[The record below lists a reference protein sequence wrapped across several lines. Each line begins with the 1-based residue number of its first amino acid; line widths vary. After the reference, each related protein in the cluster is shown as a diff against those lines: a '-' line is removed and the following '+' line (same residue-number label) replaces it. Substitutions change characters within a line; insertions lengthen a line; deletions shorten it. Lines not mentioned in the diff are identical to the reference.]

1 MAPHTYHASVT
12 DAFARYHRQMLLPD
26 FGPAAQQRIAQ
37 AHIAIVGVG
46 ALGCSLAD
54 QLARAGVGT
63 ITLVDRD
70 VVELTNLQR
79 QTLFSE
85 ADARAGTPK
94 AEAAAAR
101 LMAINSA
108 IRTRAIPADL
118 TARNAN
124 DLLSLTSD
132 KPAVI
137 LDGTDNF
144 ETRYLLND
152 ISVKYAIP
160 YAYAGVVGTRGMQA
174 TFLPDA
180 ARTSPCLRC
189 IFPDIP
195 APGSVATC
203 DTAGVLGPAIAIA
216 MGAQAADT
224 LKIVTANTHLLS
236 GTLLEFDVWNN
247 LRRRIDLHAQGAT
260 PDCPCCGR
268 REFTFLDATAA
279 ETTAT
284 LCGQRAVQIP
294 GRGAIAFDTL
304 ATTLSP
310 LGRIER
316 SRFML
321 RFFPAGREGVWLS
334 IFADGRTIVQGIDR
348 VEEAKSLHARYVG
361 A

>member
-1 MAPHTYHASVT
+1 MT
-12 DAFARYHRQMLLPD
+12 DAFARYHRQMLLPG
-26 FGPAAQQRIAQ
+26 FGPAAQQRIAD

-63 ITLVDRD
+63 ITLIDRD

-79 QTLFSE
+79 QTLFTE

-101 LMAINSA
+101 LGAINSA
-108 IRTRAIPADL
+108 IRTRPFAADL
-118 TARNAN
+118 TARNAEELL
-124 DLLSLTSD
+124 DLQARR
-132 KPAVI
+132 PAVI

-180 ARTSPCLRC
+180 HRTSPCLRC

-195 APGSVATC
+195 APGSVPTC
-203 DTAGVLGPAIAIA
+203 DTAGVLGPTIAIA
-216 MGAQAADT
+216 TGAQAADA
-224 LKIVTANTHLLS
+224 LKIITANTQLLS

-247 LRRRIDLHAQGAT
+247 IRRRIDLRALGAT
-260 PDCPCCGR
+260 PDCACCAK
-268 REFTFLDATAA
+268 REFTFLEATASD
-279 ETTAT
+279 TTAT

-294 GRGAIAFDTL
+294 GRGSISFDTL
-304 ATTLSP
+304 VTALTP

-321 RFFPAGREGVWLS
+321 RFFPNGRDAVWLS
-334 IFADGRTIVQGIDR
+334 IFADGRTIVQGVDR
-348 VEEAKSLHARYVG
+348 IEEAKSLHARYVG

>member
-1 MAPHTYHASVT
+1 VT
-12 DAFARYHRQMLLPD
+12 DAFARYHRQMLLPG
-26 FGPAAQQRIAQ
+26 FGPAAQQRIAD

-63 ITLVDRD
+63 ITLIDRD
-70 VVELTNLQR
+70 FVELTNLQR
-79 QTLFSE
+79 QTLFTE

-101 LMAINSA
+101 LIAISSA
-108 IRTRAIPADL
+108 IRTRPFAADL
-118 TARNAN
+118 TARNAEELL
-124 DLLSLTSD
+124 DLQAR

-160 YAYAGVVGTRGMQA
+160 NAYAGVVGTRGMQA

-180 ARTSPCLRC
+180 HRTSPCLRC

-195 APGSVATC
+195 APGSVPTC
-203 DTAGVLGPAIAIA
+203 DTAGVLGPTIAIA
-216 MGAQAADT
+216 TGAQAADA
-224 LKIVTANTHLLS
+224 LKIITANTHLLS

-247 LRRRIDLHAQGAT
+247 IRRRIDLRALGAT
-260 PDCPCCGR
+260 PDCPCCAT
-268 REFTFLDATAA
+268 REFTFLEATASD
-279 ETTAT
+279 TTAT

-294 GRGAIAFDTL
+294 GRGLISFDTL
-304 ATTLSP
+304 ATALTP

-321 RFFPAGREGVWLS
+321 RFFPTGRDAVWLS
-334 IFADGRTIVQGIDR
+334 IFADGRTIVQGVDR
-348 VEEAKSLHARYVG
+348 IEEAKSLHARYVG

>member
-1 MAPHTYHASVT
+1 
-12 DAFARYHRQMLLPD
+12 MLLPD
-26 FGPAAQQRIAQ
+26 FGSAAQQRIAA

-63 ITLVDRD
+63 ITLIDRD

-101 LMAINSA
+101 LAAINSS
-108 IRTRAIPADL
+108 IRTRAFAADL
-118 TARNAN
+118 TARNA
-124 DLLSLTSD
+124 DELLSLTSGG
-132 KPAVI
+132 PIVL

-152 ISVKYAIP
+152 ISVKHAIA

-174 TFLPDA
+174 TFIPDE

-195 APGSVATC
+195 APGSVPTC
-203 DTAGVLGPAIAIA
+203 DTAGVLGPSIAIA
-216 MGAQAADT
+216 TGAQAADT
-224 LKIVTANTHLLS
+224 LKIITGNAHLLS

-247 LRRRIDLHAQGAT
+247 IRRRIDLRAQGAT
-260 PDCPCCGR
+260 PDCPCCGK
-268 REFTFLDATAA
+268 REFTFLQATYAD
-279 ETTAT
+279 TTAT

-294 GRGAIAFDTL
+294 GRGAISFDTL
-304 ATTLSP
+304 ATTLAP

-321 RFFPAGREGVWLS
+321 RFFPAGREAVWLS
-334 IFADGRTIVQGIDR
+334 IFADGRTIVQGVDR
-348 VEEAKSLHARYVG
+348 IEEAKSLHARYVG

>member
-1 MAPHTYHASVT
+1 
-12 DAFARYHRQMLLPD
+12 MLLPG
-26 FGPAAQQRIAQ
+26 FGPIGQHRIAA
-37 AHIAIVGVG
+37 AHIAIVGIG

-63 ITLVDRD
+63 ITLIDRD

-79 QTLFSE
+79 QSLFTES
-85 ADARAGTPK
+85 DANAGTPK

-101 LMAINSA
+101 LQAINSSV
-108 IRTRAIPADL
+108 RTRPLAADL
-118 TARNAN
+118 TAHNAHE
-124 DLLSLTSD
+124 LLALATHP
-132 KPAVI
+132 PAVI

-152 ISVKYAIP
+152 ISVKHTIP
-160 YAYAGVVGTRGMQA
+160 YAYAGVVGTRGAQA
-174 TFLPDA
+174 TFTPDTNRA
-180 ARTSPCLRC
+180 SPCLRC
-189 IFPDIP
+189 VFPEIP
-195 APGSVATC
+195 SPASVPTC

-216 MGAQAADT
+216 TGAQAADA
-224 LKIVTANTHLLS
+224 LKIITGNAHLLS

-247 LRRRIDLHAQGAT
+247 IRRRIDLRALGAQ

-268 REFTFLDATAA
+268 RDFSLLDAAA
-279 ETTAT
+279 SESSAT

-294 GRGAIAFDTL
+294 GRAPISFDAL
-304 ATTLSP
+304 ATSLAP

-321 RFFPAGREGVWLS
+321 RFFPAGDSHIWLS
-334 IFADGRTIVQGIDR
+334 VFADGRTIVQGVDR
-348 VEEAKSLHARYVG
+348 IEQARSLHARYIG